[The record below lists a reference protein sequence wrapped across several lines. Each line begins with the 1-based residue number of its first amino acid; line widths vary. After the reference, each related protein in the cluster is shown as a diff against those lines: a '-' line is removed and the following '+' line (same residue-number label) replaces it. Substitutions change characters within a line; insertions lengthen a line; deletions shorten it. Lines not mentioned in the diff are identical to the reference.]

1 MSTLKDKT
9 IAATYDQIV
18 KRADTYVQAGTN
30 IEIMDDSGTMEPT
43 GLYLEGD
50 GDKFVGI
57 GTAAPYSP
65 LHIKGAGEG
74 QIADGSS
81 NIPQLLIE
89 GTAHTVGD
97 SGPILCL
104 WNSGDSADNDYIGKI
119 SFVAG
124 DDTGATTALTT
135 GTEYASIVARISDE
149 TDGTT
154 DGLLYFYTDVNDVA
168 VNTMVLKEG
177 NVGIGTTA
185 PEDLLDVRGTGI
197 AASTQPTITLSTPD
211 DTSVVNGSLLGK
223 IVWSADD
230 ASDAGR
236 EEVAAITYKA
246 NETWNT
252 SNREGY
258 LSFGASNTGAYT
270 DDIMVVGFEGGEAR
284 VGIEDTT
291 PSYTLDV
298 TGTGNL
304 TSTGYGTW
312 ADYAE
317 FFETVD
323 GNDISAGTTVVL
335 IDGKVRA
342 AEEGES
348 PMGVISDNPQFCG
361 NADGRKTWQGKF
373 VKDAYGNYEYE
384 LGEDGTPKIDMAAR
398 KISPDYDESL
408 EYINRETRPE
418 WVIVGL
424 LGQIPVNKG
433 QVVPSSWLKMKVITA
448 DVDMYY
454 VFPAPQVIK

>member
-1 MSTLKDKT
+1 MATLTGST
-9 IAATYDQIV
+9 IASTYNLLV
-18 KRADTYVQAGTN
+18 KRNETYSQTGTN
-30 IEIMDDSGTMEPT
+30 IELMIADGTVAPT
-43 GLYLEGD
+43 GLYLESGATTD
-50 GDKFVGI
+50 NVGI
-57 GTAAPYSP
+57 GTATPNNILTVYDATTS
-65 LHIKGAGEG
+65 IIQVTNNFGGVGVAADAGLKIQYYEDDASIIN
-74 QIADGSS
+74 QDADGKMH
-81 NIPQLLIE
+81 L
-89 GTAHTVGD
+89 GCAD
-97 SGPILCL
+97 SIDMTIL
-104 WNSGDSADNDYIGKI
+104 
-119 SFVAG
+119 
-124 DDTGATTALTT
+124 
-135 GTEYASIVARISDE
+135 AS
-149 TDGTT
+149 
-154 DGLLYFYTDVNDVA
+154 
-168 VNTMVLKEG
+168 G
-177 NVGIGTTA
+177 NVGIGTSS
-185 PEDLLDVRGTGI
+185 PEDLLDVRGTGL